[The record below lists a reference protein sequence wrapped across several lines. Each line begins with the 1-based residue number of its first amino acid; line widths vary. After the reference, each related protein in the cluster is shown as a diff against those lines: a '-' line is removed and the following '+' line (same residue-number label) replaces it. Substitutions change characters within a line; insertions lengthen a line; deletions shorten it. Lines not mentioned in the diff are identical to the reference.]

1 MRFLFLI
8 LFTFLNVAQANK
20 EILNIGISSE
30 FENLNPL
37 IGTQAATN
45 YMLYMAHRPLVYLT
59 PDMKWKAL
67 MIKEIPTVKNKMVKP
82 KGTGLEV
89 TFELLSDANWGD
101 GKPLICQDVE
111 LAWKV
116 GRNTNVSIANR
127 EAYENIK
134 SLTIDPKN
142 PKRCTL
148 EFTKAK
154 FDYFNNF
161 PTPLPAHLEGPIF
174 EKYSNKSEGYD
185 QNSLYTKQPNNPGLY
200 YGPYVI
206 SEVKLGS
213 HIVFTPNP
221 QFKGKK
227 PFFKKIVVKLIPNNG
242 VLEANLRSGNID
254 MIASSSGLGIDQ
266 AVTFANKVKSE
277 KLPYQVIFEDGVIY
291 AHIDFNLDHPALSDL
306 KVRQAII
313 TGFNRKAMID
323 SLLEGKG
330 QIAHHFVTQT
340 DPWFTDTAVRYEFS
354 RRKATKLLDEA
365 GWKVGPDGIR
375 AKDGKKLSLLL
386 MGASGAKLNELI
398 QAYFQEEMK
407 AIGVE
412 IRLKNEPPRVFFGES
427 VNRRKFDLG
436 MYSWVSIP
444 ENSPRST
451 LHSTSI
457 PTEKNSYAG
466 QNYPGYKSKVVDQLI
481 DSLEQELDSTKRA
494 KIGQT
499 IVKKYSEDLPVIPVY
514 YRPNNGVIP
523 SDMKGF
529 KLSGHLFYETLHVE
543 EWSR

>member
-1 MRFLFLI
+1 MRLIIPLLFLFLN
-8 LFTFLNVAQANK
+8 TAQANK

-67 MIKEIPTVKNKMVKP
+67 IIKEIPTLQNKMVKP

-101 GKPLICQDVE
+101 GKPLICKDLE
-111 LAWKV
+111 LSWKV

-142 PKRCTL
+142 PKKCTL
-148 EFTKAK
+148 EFVKAK

-161 PTPLPAHLEGPIF
+161 PSPLPAHLEGPIF
-174 EKYSNKSEGYD
+174 EKHSNKSEGYD

-213 HIVFTPNP
+213 HIMFTPNP

-277 KLPYQVIFEDGVIY
+277 KLPYHVIFEDGVIY

-340 DPWFTDTAVRYEFS
+340 DPWFTDSAIRYDFS
-354 RRKATKLLDEA
+354 RRKATKLLEEA
-365 GWKVGPDGIR
+365 GWKLGPDGIR
-375 AKDGKKLSLLL
+375 VKNGKKLSLLL

-412 IRLKNEPPRVFFGES
+412 IKLKNEPPRVFFGES

-451 LHSTSI
+451 LHSKSI

-466 QNYPGYKSKVVDQLI
+466 QNYPGYKS
-481 DSLEQELDSTKRA
+481 
-494 KIGQT
+494 
-499 IVKKYSEDLPVIPVY
+499 
-514 YRPNNGVIP
+514 
-523 SDMKGF
+523 
-529 KLSGHLFYETLHVE
+529 
-543 EWSR
+543 